1 MADAK
6 PVTTFRFD
14 EATRAELD
22 TIQEHLGK
30 NTWQQTI
37 NAIIMD
43 YMRLVVRLRMA
54 NQANDLLER
63 KLVDNDRRLRTFRA
77 AFRDIMEIEEPEQ
90 EKKADRTQYPTGSLI
105 SVLDDEDIDPDDPQF
120 Y

>member
-22 TIQEHLGK
+22 RIQEELGK

-43 YMRLVVRLRMA
+43 YMRMVVRLRMA

-63 KLVDNDRRLRTFRA
+63 KAIDIDRRLVLFRKH
-77 AFRDIMEIEEPEQ
+77 FMDILQIEEPRRRQEQ
-90 EKKADRTQYPTGSLI
+90 PKPLSSRDAQDG
-105 SVLDDEDIDPDDPQF
+105 DDDDDDDNDL
-120 Y
+120 